1 MPLGDWKALGMRLC
15 LSQNMAAGTHMRSV
29 SPLISHVNFFVGGC
43 KGCLCPVCPRSVVF
57 NSLQLHGL
65 QTRLS
70 MGFSRQE
77 YWSGLPFPL
86 GDLRRSGIEP
96 ASPESPALAD
106 GFFPPAP
113 PVKPSCK
120 ACGLLI
126 PQAGIKHGPSAAEVQ
141 SLNHWS
147 AREVWVRLTSM
158 IWLRW

>member
-106 GFFPPAP
+106 GFSPPAP

-147 AREVWVRLTSM
+147 AREVWVRLTLM